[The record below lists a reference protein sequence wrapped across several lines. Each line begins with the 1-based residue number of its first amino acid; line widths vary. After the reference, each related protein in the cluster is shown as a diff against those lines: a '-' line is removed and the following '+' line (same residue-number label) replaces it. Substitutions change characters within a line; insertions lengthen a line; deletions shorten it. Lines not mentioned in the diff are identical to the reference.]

1 MKLQIVEES
10 QLAFFQNDLHVDIR
24 AGLSSFGAF
33 AKGSAAVPNTI
44 RIRYDRHNRHGRRC
58 AGLVGALQRWRSV

>member
-1 MKLQIVEES
+1 MKLQIVEEP

-33 AKGSAAVPNTI
+33 DKGSAAVPNTI
-44 RIRYDRHNRHGRRC
+44 RM
-58 AGLVGALQRWRSV
+58 L